1 MDYARQPRSVALRA
15 WGQPRAVQQAIVG
28 ASPSG
33 ADVIGIFNEINEQL
47 HALGVELATDLGS
60 QAATLILTGATPAQ
74 VSTQLFAPTSTP
86 EQRTWF
92 ATAWAPLV
100 WDWNAFAETPI
111 QARMVASMGAIIFIE
126 KALNDWRE
134 RVFDADKAARELGF
148 KLTLAPPTPPSKNI
162 VQRVEEKVEEGAKD
176 VWNALGNIKT
186 AVLISFGIAGVALLA
201 FIVKEST
208 SR

>member
-1 MDYARQPRSVALRA
+1 M
-15 WGQPRAVQQAIVG
+15 G

-33 ADVIGIFNEINEQL
+33 ADVVGIFNEINEQL

-60 QAATLILTGATPAQ
+60 QAATLILSGAAPAQ
-74 VSTQLFAPTSTP
+74 VSAQLFAPTSTP
-86 EQRTWF
+86 EQRAWF

-111 QARMVASMGAIIFIE
+111 QARMAASMGAIIFIE

-176 VWNALGNIKT
+176 VLHALGTFKT
-186 AVLISFGIAGVALLA
+186 VAIVGAGLVGLA
-201 FIVKEST
+201 MLAYIVKEAS
-208 SR
+208 